1 MSEMEEPTT
10 SGIGALSVD
19 LSGVASTEKS
29 TEDTEREHRVT
40 TWQLS
45 KPPKATHI
53 LWSEI
58 GWGRRMSR
66 LLFLRTVWPVIDAMK
81 KSKATAKAGTVF

>member
-1 MSEMEEPTT
+1 MRSRSSSSSSSGCDEGSDGDISEMEEPTT
-10 SGIGALSVD
+10 SGIVALSVD
-19 LSGVASTEKS
+19 LSGVASTKKI

-58 GWGRRMSR
+58 G
-66 LLFLRTVWPVIDAMK
+66 
-81 KSKATAKAGTVF
+81 